1 MSRPEPRWLGRLQVD
16 VAHVET
22 IREAG
27 GLHGIGDE
35 NLLES
40 AIARPR
46 QRWTYEPEVTMAGL
60 GASYAFGLVENH
72 PYVDGNKRVGL
83 IVMGAFLLRNG
94 VRLTATEPE
103 ALEIFLALAAG
114 SVSEAELAAWVERHA
129 QARESDR

>member
-1 MSRPEPRWLGRLQVD
+1 MACTGFR
-16 VAHVET
+16 
-22 IREAG
+22 
-27 GLHGIGDE
+27 DE

-46 QRWTYEPEVTMAGL
+46 QRWTYEPDVSIAQL
-60 GASYAFGLVENH
+60 GASYAYGLVQNH

-83 IVMGAFLLRNG
+83 IVLGAFLLRNG

-103 ALEIFLALAAG
+103 ALETFLALAAG

-129 QARESDR
+129 RADEPGR